1 MSYLLRYSSRV
12 LLILSLVLI
21 GLFGFV
27 GSAGAFEFT
36 DDGIIDK
43 GEKINDDVFITS
55 ETIVVNGDI
64 NGDLFAIG
72 ESVTINGRVRGSLIT
87 AAQTIVIDGQVDGS
101 IYSGGAS
108 LTLDSDANIGRNLIF
123 GGFGLEAKP
132 GSQIERDL
140 FMGGYQAVLDGTVDR
155 NIRGG
160 LGALELS
167 GEVGGDVEI
176 EIGSGEDSAPTT
188 FFMPNASAMPD
199 AIDPGLRISSDAKI
213 DGKLTYDSAVDQ
225 KEAIEV
231 EPTGGI
237 EFNQVASAED
247 TGPKTMSQQ
256 IQAWLISRVGTFLT
270 ILLLGVLMLWRM
282 PLPLVN
288 MAEKARQQPVPAT
301 IWGLFALFGGWVGI
315 AVLVFLVGAIGVVLS
330 LITFGGLGATVVGLG
345 VSAIVFILT
354 LFLLLVTYG
363 SKVVV
368 SYLGGRLI
376 FSRVPKLS
384 NKYFLFIV
392 GLIIYML
399 LSGIP
404 YLGVVIAAL
413 ATLVGLGAMWLQ
425 FRSKGD
431 NSSGVAKEV
440 AAV

>member
-1 MSYLLRYSSRV
+1 MYYLRRYSSRV

-21 GLFGFV
+21 GLFAFV

-36 DDGIIDK
+36 GDGTIDK

-123 GGFGLEAKP
+123 AGFGLEAKP

-188 FFMPNASAMPD
+188 FFIPNAGALPD

-213 DGKLTYDSAVDQ
+213 DGKLIYDSAVNQ
-225 KEAIEV
+225 EEAIEAT
-231 EPTGGI
+231 PDGGV
-237 EFNQVASAED
+237 EFNQVASAE
-247 TGPKTMSQQ
+247 TAPQTASAQF
-256 IQAWLISRVGTFLT
+256 QAWLISKIGPFLT
-270 ILLLGVLMLWRM
+270 ILLLGILMLWRK

-315 AVLVFLVGAIGVVLS
+315 AVLMFLVGAIGVVLS

-368 SYLGGRLI
+368 SYLGGKLI

-404 YLGVVIAAL
+404 YLGVVIAFL
-413 ATLVGLGAMWLQ
+413 ATLLGLGAMWLQ

-431 NSSGVAKEV
+431 DSSGAVKEV
-440 AAV
+440 AA